1 MAGATRLKYST
12 NSRPRN
18 KKKKNNSIR
27 RTNSIQ
33 FNVTFKSTH
42 KVLDTATS
50 QFSSSKKTSK
60 SS

>member
-18 KKKKNNSIR
+18 KKNKSIQ

-50 QFSSSKKTSK
+50 QFV
-60 SS
+60 